1 MSALQTSQPQTKP
14 SSRKELREDRMVT
27 LYAKAWMFFEENRNL
42 VYGALAG
49 LVVLAIA
56 VAGYVYYQTQQQAA
70 AEQELARIVRTYEQ
84 GDYRA
89 ALDGTGDTMGLLAI
103 ADDYGSTQ
111 AGNLATYYAADA
123 LYRLGEF
130 DRALELFQAFD
141 ATEDFIGASALAAQ
155 AAIHANRGEFDRA
168 ASLYV
173 DAAEQFPNSL
183 TTPKYLMSAGRT
195 YEEAGD
201 YAAAIDAYQRI
212 EDEYPESSQAQQ
224 VPRYIARAE
233 ARQDVFDYIEMF
245 YNRTRRHSHLGGL
258 SPEAFE
264 QASS

>member
-49 LVVLAIA
+49 LVLLAVG
-56 VAGYVYYQTQQQAA
+56 VAGYLYYQTQQQAA

-84 GDYRA
+84 GNYRA
-89 ALDGTGDTMGLLAI
+89 ALDGTGDAMGLLAI
-103 ADDYGSTQ
+103 ADEYGSTQ

-123 LYRLGEF
+123 LYRIGEY
-130 DRALELFQAFD
+130 DRALEFFQAFD

-155 AAIHANRGEFDRA
+155 AAIYSNRGELEQA
-168 ASLYV
+168 AELYQ
-173 DAAEQFPNSL
+173 DAAEQYPNSL
-183 TTPKYLMSAGRT
+183 TTPKYLMSAGRA
-195 YEEAGD
+195 YEEAGNYD
-201 YAAAIDAYQRI
+201 AAITMYQRV

-224 VPRYIARAE
+224 VSRYIARAE
-233 ARQDVFDYIEMF
+233 ARQAD
-245 YNRTRRHSHLGGL
+245 
-258 SPEAFE
+258 
-264 QASS
+264 AS